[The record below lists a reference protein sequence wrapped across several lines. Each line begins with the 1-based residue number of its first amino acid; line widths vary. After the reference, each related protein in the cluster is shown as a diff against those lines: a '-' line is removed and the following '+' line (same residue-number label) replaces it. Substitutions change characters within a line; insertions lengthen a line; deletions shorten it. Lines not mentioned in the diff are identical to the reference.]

1 MLRSLLTVCSDIS
14 AEGGE
19 KDSEPREAENGSTAQ
34 TNSKVVPLGG
44 SMGAQSPEI
53 LPVNHTVSGF
63 LGVSCDQEIESLIP

>member
-1 MLRSLLTVCSDIS
+1 MLRSLLTVCSDIL

-19 KDSEPREAENGSTAQ
+19 KDSELREAENGSTAE
-34 TNSKVVPLGG
+34 TNLKVVPLGG